1 MLALL
6 ANEYMY
12 PRNITI
18 LLATESRVPTATE
31 YAERI
36 IREHGNKGMKIV
48 NIVHPDGLPDE

>member
-1 MLALL
+1 
-6 ANEYMY
+6 MY
-12 PRNITI
+12 PRNVTI

-36 IREHGNKGMKIV
+36 IREHGNKGMRIV